1 MGYTSYQSGGSKR
14 YGTGGGYQKTAY
26 QQPPKPEFN
35 LEEEAGKY
43 VVIYNTMKGLFEE
56 AGIDLAE
63 IKDYLGGW
71 VSGIKISW
79 DKSL

>member
-1 MGYTSYQSGGSKR
+1 MGYTSYQSSGSKR

-43 VVIYNTMKGLFEE
+43 VVI
-56 AGIDLAE
+56 
-63 IKDYLGGW
+63 
-71 VSGIKISW
+71 
-79 DKSL
+79 